1 MSSVWKVCLTKL
13 HDVNF
18 NVKNQKKNIVVKL
31 WMFFYQILFG
41 INIEEGGVSKEA
53 VNLYKTLHGLLEIN
67 FVKNVHKLVFQNI
80 KLSGI

>member
-80 KLSGI
+80 KLSGN